1 MTQEYY
7 INSVDKERT
16 AFTVGSS
23 ESGRREQVYKGL
35 VSTDSVQETRRIV
48 KSGGLG
54 YAQARRL
61 AAMLTERQR
70 RDIVRLALVI
80 QAFGPEKEVAT

>member
-1 MTQEYY
+1 M
-7 INSVDKERT
+7 KEETRMMLENKS
-16 AFTVGSS
+16 AAHAVSGSM
-23 ESGRREQVYKGL
+23 SGRAEQVCKGL
-35 VSTDSVQETRRIV
+35 VSADSVQETGQFV
-48 KSGGLG
+48 KGGGLG

-80 QAFGPEKEVAT
+80 REAG

>member
-1 MTQEYY
+1 MAFE
-7 INSVDKERT
+7 NKNT
-16 AFTVGSS
+16 AHAVSGST
-23 ESGRREQVYKGL
+23 GGKREQVFTGL
-35 VSTDSVQETRRIV
+35 VSTDSVQETGRLV

-80 QAFGPEKEVAT
+80 QGAGA